1 MSYSSN
7 EKKEHEDGVSLDNML
22 MYLKKLLNKW
32 WLILLSAVVVAL
44 LGFIVAKANY
54 VYCEQ

>member
-22 MYLKKLLNKW
+22 MYLKKLLNN
-32 WLILLSAVVVAL
+32 
-44 LGFIVAKANY
+44 GG
-54 VYCEQ
+54 

>member
-32 WLILLSAVVVAL
+32 WLIFVSGGVKN
-44 LGFIVAKANY
+44 GCK
-54 VYCEQ
+54 